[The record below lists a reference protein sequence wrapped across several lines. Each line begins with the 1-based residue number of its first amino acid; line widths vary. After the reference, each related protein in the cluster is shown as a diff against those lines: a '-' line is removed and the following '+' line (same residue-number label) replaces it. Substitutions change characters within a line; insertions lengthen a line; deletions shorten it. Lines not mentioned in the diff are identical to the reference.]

1 MTSHWILVGDASGAR
16 IFSIA
21 GRNKPLQLVKEF
33 SNADGRKLTQD
44 LVSDEPGR
52 MSKGGTPGMK
62 SAMDPRTTAHEAAAQ
77 TFAKQLADYLK
88 HHSSNSDF
96 ASLSL
101 VAPAHFRGLLRSVLS
116 RETDALIRSSL
127 TKDLVHTPANQLMEH
142 IESLL
147 VPGLFQ

>member
-1 MTSHWILVGDASGAR
+1 MLHWILIADASGAR

-21 GRNKPLQLVKEF
+21 GLNQPLKLVQQF

-62 SAMDPRTTAHEAAAQ
+62 SAMDPRTTAHEAAAES
-77 TFAKQLADYLK
+77 FARQLGAFLK
-88 HHSSNSDF
+88 HHSSNSEF

-101 VAPAHFRGLLRSVLS
+101 VAPAHFLGLLRSSLS
-116 RETDALIRSSL
+116 KESDRLVRSSL
-127 TKDLVHTPANQLMEH
+127 VKDLVHVPADQLLGH
-142 IESLL
+142 IESVF
-147 VPGLFQ
+147 VPGFFQ